1 MQNSSVASFP
11 TKEIFFP
18 FSLMSITRLYLVGNA
33 GVGKSFL
40 CNCLLQEERFESKDQ
55 AASCTRTVEFADL
68 ALMDRT
74 LRIYNI
80 PGLLEADPERVKIN
94 AKLLQ
99 EALDHKDPAIMIY
112 VLTTEGGR
120 VRDSDYAA
128 YNALKEAYNIQQHS
142 FAFLVNKSTSRN
154 DKNGITAYI
163 HSLLADRR
171 VEFLADFESEV
182 DSKTNYAQIMES
194 MRPTLLNLIDKL
206 QAAEM
211 KKISDIKLTF
221 KNSKRKLDRRRR
233 NTKRGSKWNAKQHKG
248 RHKPPVLH
256 NTRHN
261 KRSKRL
267 DDLET
272 VACFP
277 FDWAPLRLGFRD
289 MFFSLFKKDSTL
301 SAYVLIISARL
312 DENAQIKGVR
322 VFTSH
327 APIGGQP

>member
-1 MQNSSVASFP
+1 
-11 TKEIFFP
+11 
-18 FSLMSITRLYLVGNA
+18 MSITRLYFVGNA

-68 ALMDRT
+68 ALKDRT

-99 EALDHKDPAIMIY
+99 EALEHKDPAIMIY

-194 MRPTLLNLIDKL
+194 MRPTLLNLIDQL

-211 KKISDIKLTF
+211 KKISDIKLASDHIQEL
-221 KNSKRKLDRRRR
+221 K
-233 NTKRGSKWNAKQHKG
+233 AKARQEKEEYE
-248 RHKPPVLH
+248 
-256 NTRHN
+256 
-261 KRSKRL
+261 KRL
-267 DDLET
+267 QVEREAT
-272 VACFP
+272 QKATQAACAAQHAAQQAIQEARRSRNSSLFSI
-277 FDWAPLRLGFRD
+277 RLGP
-289 MFFSLFKKDSTL
+289 
-301 SAYVLIISARL
+301 
-312 DENAQIKGVR
+312 IK
-322 VFTSH
+322 
-327 APIGGQP
+327 IGF